1 MTPII
6 SILLMKQLRL
16 KQTCLPI
23 LEDQG
28 QHVAWGRGEKGEREK
43 GEGEAG
49 HLKGNGD
56 TVLYI

>member
-1 MTPII
+1 
-6 SILLMKQLRL
+6 MKQLRL
-16 KQTCLPI
+16 KQTCLLI

-43 GEGEAG
+43 GERKAG